1 MQVIRMSNNQQA
13 DVVIPVYRPDG
24 RLITILQRLRKQS
37 YPVGHIYVIHTKS
50 KDFVETEDFM
60 RTIQAMEGVTVR
72 QIEPDEFD
80 HGATRDQGLRLSD
93 AGIVVFMTQD
103 AVPADK
109 ELIRELVSP
118 LLESERVGVSYAR
131 QLPAKDCDVIE
142 RYTRKFNYPEESR
155 VKKEEDLDELGIKT
169 FFCSDVCAAY
179 RREIYEEMGGFTK
192 HTIFNEDMVMAG
204 WMVRAGYQVAYA
216 AGARVIHSHNY
227 TGIQQFRRNFD
238 LAVSQTDHPE
248 VFAGIRSEGEGI
260 RMVRQTAM
268 HLLRSRRA
276 YLLPVLVYKSGCK
289 YVGYWLGRRYQKLP
303 LQIIK
308 RCSASRT
315 YWRKG

>member
-1 MQVIRMSNNQQA
+1 MSNNQQA